1 MAESTHFGLRQV
13 PLADKQAL
21 VDDVFHSVAHRYDLM
36 NDLMSFG
43 LHRAWKDALVTAVN
57 PPKSRPF
64 ALLDIAGGT
73 GDVAL
78 RVIEAGGK
86 DARAT
91 VCDINPDMLA
101 VGRERAAA
109 RSHADAVTFTEA
121 NAEALPFKDRSFDAA
136 TIAFGIRNVPRID
149 RALAEAFRV
158 LKIGGRF
165 LCLEFSAVNVP
176 GLDTLY
182 DAYSFN
188 VIPALGRV
196 VAGDAESYR
205 YLVES
210 IRRFP
215 KPQPFAEMLR
225 TAGFARVSYR
235 LMTGGIVALHS
246 GWRL

>member
-13 PLADKQAL
+13 PLAEKQAL
-21 VDDVFHSVAHRYDLM
+21 VDDVFRSVAHRYDLM

-64 ALLDIAGGT
+64 ALLDLAGGT

-78 RVIEAGGK
+78 RVIEAGGE
-86 DARAT
+86 DTRAT

-109 RSHADAVTFTEA
+109 RSRADAVTFSEA

-215 KPQPFAEMLR
+215 KPQPFADMLR
-225 TAGFARVSYR
+225 AAGFARVSYR

>member
-188 VIPALGRV
+188 VIPVLGRV

-215 KPQPFAEMLR
+215 KPRPFADMLR
-225 TAGFARVSYR
+225 TAGFARVSHR

>member
-1 MAESTHFGLRQV
+1 MAESAHFGSRQV

-21 VDDVFHSVAHRYDLM
+21 VDDVFHSVAQRYDLM

-57 PPKSRPF
+57 PPKGRPF

-86 DARAT
+86 DTRAT

-188 VIPALGRV
+188 VIVELGRV

-215 KPQPFAEMLR
+215 KPQPFADMLR